1 MFNFVSK
8 LLRFFVVISER
19 HMGQVLSW
27 WSHCFVQEVES
38 AAFSKV
44 VLVPIL
50 TKVLLN
56 KLWFVRSR
64 LFVEA
69 DSWKRNSLLLL
80 DCRFFTFSFIGTF
93 ISCFLWILEGLI
105 TSLILGSL
113 LSPRCDNSS
122 IYLSLFTGDLEPTEG
137 LCWGSKYLEIEIIWG
152 TI

>member
-1 MFNFVSK
+1 MFNFESK

-19 HMGQVLSW
+19 HMEQVLSW
-27 WSHCFVQEVES
+27 WSHYFVQDVES

-44 VLVPIL
+44 VLVPMLIR
-50 TKVLLN
+50 VLLN

-69 DSWKRNSLLLL
+69 DCWKRNELLLL
-80 DCRFFTFSFIGTF
+80 DCRFFTLSFIGTF
-93 ISCFLWILEGLI
+93 ISCFLYILEGFI

-122 IYLSLFTGDLEPTEG
+122 RWRHTEKLTLTQLIFLPARFEQQNYIRLNMCG
-137 LCWGSKYLEIEIIWG
+137 
-152 TI
+152 